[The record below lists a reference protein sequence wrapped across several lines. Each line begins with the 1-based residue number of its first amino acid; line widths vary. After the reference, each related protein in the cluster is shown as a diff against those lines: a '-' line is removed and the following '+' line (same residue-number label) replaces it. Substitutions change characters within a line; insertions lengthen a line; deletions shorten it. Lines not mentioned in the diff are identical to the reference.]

1 MKTKIAFSAIA
12 VLMVF
17 SIPQMSCKNLAK
29 AAAKHWTKKQIKKFK
44 SNCKEKAIAK
54 WNKEKG
60 EKFCDCA
67 TDIVME
73 KYKNYDD
80 AEKLDFATVISTA
93 RSCAFGNKNEMP

>member
-1 MKTKIAFSAIA
+1 MKTKITLFAITA
-12 VLMVF
+12 LLIF
-17 SIPQMSCKNLAK
+17 YIPQSGCKSVAK

-44 SNCKEKAIAK
+44 SKCNESAVAK

-80 AEKLDFATVISTA
+80 AEKLDFATVIATA
-93 RSCAFGNKNEMP
+93 RSCAFGN

>member
-1 MKTKIAFSAIA
+1 MKTKITLFVIA
-12 VLMVF
+12 ALLVF
-17 SIPQMSCKNLAK
+17 SIPQYGCKNLAK

-44 SNCKEKAIAK
+44 SNCKEKAVAK

-73 KYKNYDD
+73 KYKNYDE
-80 AEKLDFATVISTA
+80 AEKIDFATVLITA
-93 RSCAFGNKNEMP
+93 KSCAFGNN

>member
-1 MKTKIAFSAIA
+1 MRTKFILLGI
-12 VLMVF
+12 VTMLIF

-44 SNCKEKAIAK
+44 SNCKEKAVAK

-80 AEKLDFATVISTA
+80 AEKIDFSTVLITA
-93 RSCAFGNKNEMP
+93 KSCAFGNN